1 MARDSA
7 RPLSQRQ
14 LRVGEEIR
22 HALAWTLERGEVR
35 DPGLAERA
43 VTVTEV
49 RVSPDLRQ
57 ATAFVMPLG
66 GADADAALAALGRAR
81 GYLRRRVAHEVTL
94 RYVPELSF
102 RLDPSFAAADH
113 ITALLNDPRVKR
125 DLTRDDDHGPA
136 GSDDGHRSAGAGDG

>member
-22 HALAWTLERGEVR
+22 HALAWTLERGEVH

-49 RVSPDLRQ
+49 RVSPDLRR

-66 GADADAALAALGRAR
+66 GADVEAALAALGRAR
-81 GYLRRRVAHEVTL
+81 GFLRRRVAHEVTL

-113 ITALLNDPRVKR
+113 ITQLLNDPRVKR
-125 DLTRDDDHGPA
+125 DLARDDELGPPADARDHGPA
-136 GSDDGHRSAGAGDG
+136 GAGDG